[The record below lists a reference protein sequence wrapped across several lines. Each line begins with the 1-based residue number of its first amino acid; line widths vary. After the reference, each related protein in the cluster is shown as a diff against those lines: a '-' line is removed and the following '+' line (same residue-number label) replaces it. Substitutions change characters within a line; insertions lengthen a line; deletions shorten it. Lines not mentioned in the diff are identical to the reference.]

1 MKKLPLVLLIT
12 AIFLSSCLNNNRN
25 VEDTD
30 AATEAFE
37 DESLLKDISSYKRA
51 YESVSD
57 KLYNEL
63 LEKDDALKALEEKIL
78 LLEED
83 LTKDNVDLNKFFSN
97 NSAYYNDIK
106 TQSETVKDTVLRD
119 LLIQKINESEHLYS
133 EKIKEIKVL
142 KEILT
147 YKVEVLKDYRTA
159 MKIILTEQSM
169 QEYQDNFKQDT
180 AMLHSLI
187 GRYEKTI
194 EDIQSKIEE

>member
-1 MKKLPLVLLIT
+1 MKKVPFVLLIT
-12 AIFLSSCLNNNRN
+12 AIFLSSCLNKNRN

-57 KLYNEL
+57 KLYKEL
-63 LEKDDALKALEEKIL
+63 LENDEALKALEEKIL

-83 LTKDNVDLNKFFSN
+83 MQKDNVDLNKFFSN

-119 LLIQKINESEHLYS
+119 LLIHKINESEHLYS

-142 KEILT
+142 KDILR
-147 YKVEVLKDYRTA
+147 YKTDVLKDYRTA

-187 GRYEKTI
+187 GRYETTI
-194 EDIQSKIEE
+194 EEIKSKIEE